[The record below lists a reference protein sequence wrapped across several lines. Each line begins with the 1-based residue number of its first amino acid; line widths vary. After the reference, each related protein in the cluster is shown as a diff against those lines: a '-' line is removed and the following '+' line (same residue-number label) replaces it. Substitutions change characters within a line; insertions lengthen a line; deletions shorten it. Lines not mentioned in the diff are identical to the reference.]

1 VNIGVSIEIS
11 ANLPLP
17 DIHYESRRRRFRTQQ
32 YNNTVNTEGLEHCE
46 NIIDLLDFED
56 VFEYFDEV
64 EREVESLVEQTV
76 LEDIDLPAITLK
88 RPLCAIETTLEVEA
102 LV

>member
-1 VNIGVSIEIS
+1 VNVGVGIEIS

-32 YNNTVNTEGLEHCE
+32 YSNTVNIGGLEHCE

-64 EREVESLVEQTV
+64 EGEVESLVEQTV
-76 LEDIDLPAITLK
+76 LEDIDLPANTLK
-88 RPLCAIETTLEVEA
+88 RSLCAIELEAEA